1 MTKRQID
8 QQHVGIR
15 QTRGSKG
22 QIGGNIGGASTIGNR
37 ADAKAA
43 PALSV
48 HFLKKPRAQDRETGR
63 DFQLF
68 TLGPAQGLA
77 AAGRGDGRGGLGV
90 VARVVALCQIRNS
103 PKRASEKPYSPTEAH
118 ANVWHMKIT
127 TANAEKAINI
137 PRATNN
143 PAMVAAIVIGRNE
156 GERLVACLTSL
167 QGLADP
173 VIYVDSGSTDGSI
186 DAARRLG
193 AQVLVLDTSIPFTA
207 ARARN
212 TGLRHLLDQGQQQGF
227 VQFVD
232 GDCQI
237 EPGWIETARAAL
249 TDDPQLGIVAGRRRE
264 RHPEASVYNRLCDA
278 EWNTPVGAATAVGGD
293 MMARI
298 EALAAI
304 GGYRDDMIA
313 GEEPEMCLRL
323 RQSGMTV
330 RRLDAPMTIHD
341 ANMHRFGQWWR
352 RARRAGHAFAEG
364 SWLHRNDAEPFW
376 RRETRRALIW
386 ALVIPALILIAAQL
400 FGSWA
405 FLALMVYPLQVARMA
420 RREESDNDSRLRAV
434 FLMLSKFPEAM
445 GISEFHL
452 RRLLGRKAGLIEYK

>member
-1 MTKRQID
+1 
-8 QQHVGIR
+8 
-15 QTRGSKG
+15 
-22 QIGGNIGGASTIGNR
+22 
-37 ADAKAA
+37 
-43 PALSV
+43 
-48 HFLKKPRAQDRETGR
+48 
-63 DFQLF
+63 
-68 TLGPAQGLA
+68 
-77 AAGRGDGRGGLGV
+77 
-90 VARVVALCQIRNS
+90 
-103 PKRASEKPYSPTEAH
+103 
-118 ANVWHMKIT
+118 MKIT